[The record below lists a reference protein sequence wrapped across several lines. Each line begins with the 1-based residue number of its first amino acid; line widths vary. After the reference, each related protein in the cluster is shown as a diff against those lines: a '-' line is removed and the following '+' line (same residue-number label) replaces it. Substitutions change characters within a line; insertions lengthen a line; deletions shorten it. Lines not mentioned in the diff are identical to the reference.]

1 MQIYRTIVA
10 TRYKQIHQI
19 VNPWEEEIQLHLIFF
34 DVRWI
39 RSLGLFLIRDVLC
52 RTIPL
57 LRDNH
62 HPAKDACTILL
73 DLENIPNQFGVGERS
88 DPRHNGNGNAQNR
101 RNRPPP
107 ENDEMSYVDEVRYV
121 GPCEAAW
128 RLSQF
133 KMQGGRPAICRL
145 QVAFSNRWIKDRFM

>member
-57 LRDNH
+57 LHDNH
-62 HPAKDACTILL
+62 HHAKDACTVQSYWTWKTFLINMVLPNVRSPIATATVMPQTVAIAHLQKTTKCLMLIFDML
-73 DLENIPNQFGVGERS
+73 D
-88 DPRHNGNGNAQNR
+88 HMKR
-101 RNRPPP
+101 RG
-107 ENDEMSYVDEVRYV
+107 D
-121 GPCEAAW
+121 C
-128 RLSQF
+128 LSF
-133 KMQGGRPAICRL
+133 EMQGGRPAICRL
-145 QVAFSNRWIKDRFM
+145 PVCLFQSMVKW